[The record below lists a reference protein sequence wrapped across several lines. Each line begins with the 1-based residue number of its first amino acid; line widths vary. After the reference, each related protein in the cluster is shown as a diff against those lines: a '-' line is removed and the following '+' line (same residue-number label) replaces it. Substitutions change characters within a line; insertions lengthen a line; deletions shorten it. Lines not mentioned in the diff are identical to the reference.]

1 VEYCQQNEVD
11 GKPLIEDPK
20 VREIIADMTIELH
33 TVSLMARRIAWH
45 RYVRQPHPYGGA
57 QFRYYQRMVRLR
69 NGERLQQIMGCD
81 ALIPNLSVHEVVDF
95 EYVVRSG
102 PGQLHGGGTLDTD
115 RLVFARRVGLGRP
128 TQEKAPET
136 I

>member
-1 VEYCQQNEVD
+1 
-11 GKPLIEDPK
+11 
-20 VREIIADMTIELH
+20 
-33 TVSLMARRIAWH
+33 MARRIAWH
-45 RYVRQPHPYGGA
+45 RYVRRPHSYGGA

-81 ALIPNLSVHEVVDF
+81 ALIPDNSVNEVVDF
-95 EYVVRSG
+95 EYVIRSG
-102 PGQLHGGGTLDTD
+102 PGMLHGGGTLDTD

>member
-1 VEYCQQNEVD
+1 
-11 GKPLIEDPK
+11 
-20 VREIIADMTIELH
+20 
-33 TVSLMARRIAWH
+33 MA
-45 RYVRQPHPYGGA
+45 
-57 QFRYYQRMVRLR
+57 RLR
-69 NGERLQQIMGCD
+69 NAERLQQIMGCD
-81 ALIPNLSVHEVVDF
+81 ALIQDLSVHEVVDF
-95 EYVVRSG
+95 EYAVRSG